1 MTTRSSVAGEQEW
14 SLATPLPDAKISI
27 ELFPPKNAEAE
38 LDLEAELRS
47 LRGLR
52 PSFFTVTCGAG
63 GTDNDRTFEVVQA
76 VRKAVEV
83 PVAAH
88 LTCVGRSIAEVDAQA
103 DHYWNEGVRHL
114 IALRGDKP
122 KDAARFEPVPGG
134 YAYASDL
141 VRGLMARH
149 AFDISVAGYPETHPE
164 AASADADLDNLARKV
179 DAGAARVVGQ
189 YCFDLDAVLRFRE
202 AMTARGIGVP
212 FVPGIMPI
220 HNFRQVRNFSL
231 RCGASVP
238 EWLERLFDGVE
249 PETPL
254 HQMVA
259 ASVAAEQCRRL
270 VAEGFDHLHIYALN
284 RAELTVATARLLG
297 RSDTPQL
304 AA

>member
-1 MTTRSSVAGEQEW
+1 MTTGYAAHSEHEW
-14 SLATPLPDAKISI
+14 SLDIPLPDVEISI

-38 LDLEAELRS
+38 HDLEGELRE
-47 LRGLR
+47 LCALR

-76 VRKAVEV
+76 VHAATSV

-88 LTCVGRSIAEVDAQA
+88 MTCVGRRIEDVDAQA
-103 DHYWNEGVRHL
+103 DRYWDAGVRHL
-114 IALRGDKP
+114 VALRGDKP
-122 KDAARFEPVPGG
+122 RGAERFVPVEGG

-141 VRGLMARH
+141 VGGLMKRH
-149 AFDISVAGYPETHPE
+149 DFDISVACYPETHPE
-164 AASADADLDNLARKV
+164 AESAGADIDNLARKV

-189 YCFDLDAVLRFRE
+189 YCFDLDAVLRFRD
-202 AMTARGIGVP
+202 TLVARGIDVP
-212 FVPGIMPI
+212 FLPGIMPI
-220 HNFRQVRNFSL
+220 HNFRQVRNFSA

-238 EWLERLFDGVE
+238 QWLEKLFDGVE
-249 PETPL
+249 PDTSL

-270 VAEGFDHLHIYALN
+270 VAEGFDHLHVYTLN

-297 RSDTPQL
+297 RSESAPM